1 MTTISCTHCEH
12 SSRIIR
18 ASKFIKEWSQSHWYL
33 LGTNTGPLFQK
44 SLTQI
49 LTPLKLPCRTEEENN
64 SDESK
69 ATLMS
74 IKCKKKLKLKA
85 KCTKGTQKS
94 PENSDLML
102 WMECSLVLNIIK
114 FLVCSCLLI
123 FFCDFY
129 IFFLWNQRLFT
140 IKEFIVIRK

>member
-1 MTTISCTHCEH
+1 M
-12 SSRIIR
+12 
-18 ASKFIKEWSQSHWYL
+18 K
-33 LGTNTGPLFQK
+33 PK
-44 SLTQI
+44 SLISPRNKHRTSVSEEPDPI

-74 IKCKKKLKLKA
+74 IKCKKKLKLTA

-123 FFCDFY
+123 FFCDFH
-129 IFFLWNQRLFT
+129 
-140 IKEFIVIRK
+140 